1 MAIQIKQRSP
11 IAVLLL
17 SIITFG
23 IYEWYWRVKTKGEIN
38 VTNGDNPHI
47 LTAWIW
53 VIPFGTIW
61 WQWRYSEGAAKAISD
76 KYSNAVVFLLTWL
89 LGPIGDAILQDAFN
103 KQKVATQATAPETPT
118 PPTFN

>member
-38 VTNGDNPHI
+38 ATNSDNPHI

-61 WQWRYSEGAAKAISD
+61 WQWRYSEGAAKAIND

-103 KQKVATQATAPETPT
+103 KQKVAAQAAAPDAPT
-118 PPTFN
+118 TPTFN